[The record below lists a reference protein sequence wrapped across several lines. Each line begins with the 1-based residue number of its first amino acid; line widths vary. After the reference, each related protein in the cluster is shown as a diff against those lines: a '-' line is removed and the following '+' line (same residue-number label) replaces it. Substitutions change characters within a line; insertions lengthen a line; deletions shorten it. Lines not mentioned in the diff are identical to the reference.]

1 MKGYAQSKSVSPVID
16 ISYVGMAVRHD
27 DHDLDYYFNHGD
39 SLVAAIYGV
48 IFFITFIGFL
58 FILFLFVWYPDFVER
73 LRKIRRVRLQ
83 FQANMIASSLVCV
96 VITIYI
102 TVLDVL
108 SINLDYNQREL
119 PDYYYRRDDFTILN
133 IIVLC
138 IYALVL
144 FAGLVCFIC
153 GVAVPNK
160 SSMLHVGLVLPD
172 RKEKPK
178 LFAYAYILITGSSLL
193 SITFHFP
200 SILLAWASTP
210 FYASRIAF
218 YYAITLFLYFI
229 AFRCNY
235 RLFESYMFCT
245 KKTFSQW
252 SWIVLMVSSGVTFF
266 AVSLFISLLCILVVT
281 VPINNSIETVS
292 DGITTIYNEAVL
304 LIGGLLAY
312 KIGWYYLFGNS
323 FSVSD
328 ALQKS
333 MVSESPPFKVD
344 GKKSWEKLTEE
355 GRLTEVINSII
366 RSEGLRDFLKI
377 DLPPQAQ
384 LQESPKDSGHF

>member
-1 MKGYAQSKSVSPVID
+1 M
-16 ISYVGMAVRHD
+16 RHD

-39 SLVAAIYGV
+39 SLVAAIYGI

-58 FILFLFVWYPDFVER
+58 FILFLSVWYSDFVER
-73 LRKIRRVRLQ
+73 LRRIRRVRLQ
-83 FQANMIASSLVCV
+83 FQANMIASGLVCV
-96 VITIYI
+96 VITIYT
-102 TVLDVL
+102 TVLDIL
-108 SINLDYNQREL
+108 SINIDYNQREL
-119 PDYYYRRDDFTILN
+119 PDYYYRRDDFMILN

-138 IYALVL
+138 IYATVL
-144 FAGLVCFIC
+144 FAGVICFIC
-153 GVAVPNK
+153 GVAVPSK
-160 SSMLHVGLVLPD
+160 SKESQMLHVGLVLPD

-178 LFAYAYILITGSSLL
+178 FFAYAYFLITGSSLL
-193 SITFHFP
+193 SLTFHFP
-200 SILLAWASTP
+200 SILLAWASAP

-218 YYAITLFLYFI
+218 YYAIGLFLYFI

-235 RLFESYMFCT
+235 RLFESYRFKLFCT
-245 KKTFSQW
+245 NEKTFSQW
-252 SWIVLMVSSGVTFF
+252 SWIVLMASSGVTFF

-333 MVSESPPFKVD
+333 MISESPPFKVD
-344 GKKSWEKLTEE
+344 GNKWEKLTEE

-384 LQESPKDSGHF
+384 SQESPKDDGHF